1 MKKCSCILACMS
13 VQAVHIELAE
23 SLDVDSFINAMRR
36 FINQRGHPALIVLDS
51 GTNFKGA
58 NNELEIETSK
68 LDQSQ
73 NDSSENSMVIQS
85 TLFTPHERVVGKK
98 DWNSQ
103 GMYVCYYQGLNLNW
117 FSDVDLFS
125 ETENIVQTIFCWPTW
140 AKIMKTYKHWRLI
153 IF

>member
-1 MKKCSCILACMS
+1 MVKKCGCILACIS

-103 GMYVCYYQGLNLNW
+103 GMYVCYYQGLNLN
-117 FSDVDLFS
+117 
-125 ETENIVQTIFCWPTW
+125 
-140 AKIMKTYKHWRLI
+140 
-153 IF
+153 